1 MHDGSRKRVT
11 ALALLLCGAV
21 WRCDNGTMAPADP
34 PQARSQLARVTAPL
48 VSAEDAA
55 QLAADN
61 RAFAVDLHQALRAR
75 SGNLA
80 YAPVSVSLAL
90 AMLYGGAAG
99 TTATEIAS
107 ALHFG
112 LPPER
117 LHPAFDALDL
127 ALEAPA
133 ANPGSFQLSVANA
146 AWGQKGYVFLPA
158 YLDLLATNYGAGLQ
172 LADFTAPGTARGQ
185 INRWVSDR
193 TQARIPELLGPDVLD
208 PNTTLVLTNAVYFKA
223 DWAMPFSPK
232 TPMGV
237 FHAPGGDV
245 QAPMMRGPMV
255 AIWSGPGWTA
265 AALPYVGGAATMIV
279 VVPDPGAFD
288 AFEAGLTTGDGLE
301 AILDGQSA
309 AQVGGVTLPRFKA
322 AAQLDLVDT
331 LRALGM
337 KDAFSP
343 DADLSGIDGAHHH
356 FFVKDVVHQATV
368 AVDEQGT
375 EAAAATAVVIDR
387 KSAALVSLVVDRPF
401 LFLIR
406 HDPTGAILFQGRVV
420 DPTI

>member
-1 MHDGSRKRVT
+1 MHDGPKKSVT
-11 ALALLLCGAV
+11 AVSLLLCAALWG
-21 WRCDNGTMAPADP
+21 CGNGTTAPADP
-34 PQARSQLARVTAPL
+34 SQARSRLARVTAPI

-75 SGNLA
+75 AGNLA

-99 TTATEIAS
+99 TTATETAS
-107 ALHFG
+107 ALHFD

-127 ALEAPA
+127 ALGAPA
-133 ANPGSFQLSVANA
+133 ASAAAFQLSVANA
-146 AWGQKGYVFLPA
+146 AWGQNGYAFLPA

-172 LADFTAPGTARGQ
+172 LTDFTDPVTARAQ

-193 TQARIPELLGPDVLD
+193 TQARIPELLAPNILD
-208 PNTTLVLTNAVYFKA
+208 SNTTLVLTNAVYFKA
-223 DWAMPFSPK
+223 DWAMPFMAK

-237 FHAPGGDV
+237 FHALGGDV
-245 QAPMMRGPMV
+245 PAPMMRGPMV

-279 VVPDPGAFD
+279 VVPDAGTFD
-288 AFEAGLTTGDGLE
+288 AFEAALTAGSLK
-301 AILDGQSA
+301 AVLDGQSA
-309 AQVGGVTLPRFKA
+309 AQVGGLTLPRFKA
-322 AAQLDLVDT
+322 AAQLDLVET
-331 LRALGM
+331 LQALGM
-337 KDAFSP
+337 KEAFSSGA
-343 DADLSGIDGAHHH
+343 ADLSGIDGTHRL
-356 FFVKDVVHQATV
+356 FVKHIVHQATV

-387 KSAALVSLVVDRPF
+387 KSAALVSLAVDRPF

-406 HDPTGAILFQGRVV
+406 HDPTDAVLFQGRVV
-420 DPTI
+420 DPTM